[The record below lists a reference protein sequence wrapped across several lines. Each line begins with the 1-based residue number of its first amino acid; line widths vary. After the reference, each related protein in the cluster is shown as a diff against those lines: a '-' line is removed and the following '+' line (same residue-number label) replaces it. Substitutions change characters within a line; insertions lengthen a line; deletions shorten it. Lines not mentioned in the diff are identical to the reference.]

1 MHFPC
6 VLWLCRCCC
15 CLKTPPVSS
24 NTQHPAPNHTP
35 LHSLLPSGTLTRVGY
50 LAYVTRWLSL
60 LPSGTNVQSLQ
71 MYVTLRV
78 CAPFTSP
85 SPCLSLHLQ
94 TAVCLRCAETL
105 IPPSSHRMGTPTL
118 HVRNSDSPPR
128 SKLII
133 KDIYITNGASRAVC
147 MTLTALLRSAQDGVL
162 VPIPQYPLY
171 SASIQLHNGTLLP
184 YYLDEKDNWSFS
196 LPAIERT
203 IMKACVTGETTPLPS
218 FSFSF
223 SFHLF
228 VFFFSASLLLLLLI
242 AITVLRFLFSYMYTY
257 IYMYICV

>member
-1 MHFPC
+1 MC
-6 VLWLCRCCC
+6 
-15 CLKTPPVSS
+15 
-24 NTQHPAPNHTP
+24 
-35 LHSLLPSGTLTRVGY
+35 
-50 LAYVTRWLSL
+50 
-60 LPSGTNVQSLQ
+60 
-71 MYVTLRV
+71 
-78 CAPFTSP
+78 
-85 SPCLSLHLQ
+85 
-94 TAVCLRCAETL
+94 
-105 IPPSSHRMGTPTL
+105 TPTL

-228 VFFFSASLLLLLLI
+228 VFFFFRVLVTIAINCYYCITFSIFIYVYIYIYVYLCVKVDKTLTTLLLI
-242 AITVLRFLFSYMYTY
+242 FVNLGLPYLYSHIFNSVAHFTFVLAAGLMRA
-257 IYMYICV
+257 

>member
-1 MHFPC
+1 
-6 VLWLCRCCC
+6 
-15 CLKTPPVSS
+15 
-24 NTQHPAPNHTP
+24 
-35 LHSLLPSGTLTRVGY
+35 
-50 LAYVTRWLSL
+50 
-60 LPSGTNVQSLQ
+60 
-71 MYVTLRV
+71 
-78 CAPFTSP
+78 
-85 SPCLSLHLQ
+85 
-94 TAVCLRCAETL
+94 
-105 IPPSSHRMGTPTL
+105 
-118 HVRNSDSPPR
+118 
-128 SKLII
+128 
-133 KDIYITNGASRAVC
+133 

-228 VFFFSASLLLLLLI
+228 VFFFFRVLVTI
-242 AITVLRFLFSYMYTY
+242 AINCYYCITFSIFIYVY
-257 IYMYICV
+257 IYICIFVCESG